1 MPNIT
6 IPAELLPA
14 DGRFGSGPSKV
25 RQEAVARLADV
36 APQLLG
42 TSHRRQGVRDQVRR
56 IREGLRT
63 FFDLPEGYE
72 VALGNGGATLFWDI
86 ASHCLIRER
95 SAHAVFGEF
104 SAKFAAAV
112 TATPF
117 LADPVIVE
125 SAAGTHPTLAAVDD
139 VDAYAL
145 THCETSTGVAMPVS
159 RPAEG
164 LVLVDATSGAGGLP
178 LDPAEADAY
187 YFSPQ
192 KCFGSNGG
200 LWLALLSPTA
210 IARSDEV
217 AATGRYVPAM
227 LDLRIALDN
236 SRLEQTYNTPSIATV
251 FLMAEQVEWMNAQGG
266 LAWAVKDC
274 AAKSGHLY
282 DWAEASDYAT
292 PFVAD
297 PAQRSNVVCTIDL
310 DERIPAA
317 DVNAALRA
325 HGVVD
330 TEAYRTLGRNQLR
343 IAVFPAIDPGD
354 VQRLTAAID
363 HIAAALDGGAAGTS

>member
-95 SAHAVFGEF
+95 SAYAVFGEF